1 MARKIEHGGS
11 RSCDSLELPPDTELK
26 LWLEERARQHGL
38 RWLLA
43 NTDNGIIWGE
53 LRDTGLKLSSEAFG
67 QRELRLDRLTLQ
79 QLRLFGQQG
88 ELRIWPG
95 VKGLSARICCDGQG
109 DAVEW
114 IDEEYLLWG
123 SDAEAA
129 DGGFTRLVE
138 GAQGIIHSP
147 PLSFAPSAR
156 RRAKLRVRHYL
167 AEDDAG
173 VARISDSRLVELV
186 APGAE

>member
-1 MARKIEHGGS
+1 VARKIEHGGS
-11 RSCDSLELPPDTELK
+11 RKCDPLELPPDTELK
-26 LWLEERARQHGL
+26 PWLEEQARQYGL

-53 LRDTGLKLSSEAFG
+53 LRDTGLNLSSEAFG
-67 QRELRLDRLTLQ
+67 QTELRLDRLALQ

-95 VKGLSARICCDGQG
+95 AKGLSARIYRDGQG
-109 DAVEW
+109 GAVEW

-123 SDAEAA
+123 TVGETVA
-129 DGGFTRLVE
+129 DGFTRLVE
-138 GAQGIIHSP
+138 GAQGIVHSP
-147 PLSFAPSAR
+147 PLSFTPSSR
-156 RRAKLRVRHYL
+156 RRARLRVRHYL

-173 VARISDSRLVELV
+173 VARISDSRLVELI